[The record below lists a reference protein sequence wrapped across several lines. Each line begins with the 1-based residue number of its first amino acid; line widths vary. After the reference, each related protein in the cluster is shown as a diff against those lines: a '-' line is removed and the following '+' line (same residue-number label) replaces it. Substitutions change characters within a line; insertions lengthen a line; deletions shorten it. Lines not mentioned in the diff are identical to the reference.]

1 MRKTFSKFS
10 WKSSITP
17 LLLVTF
23 PLMSSCLLIPKVRAD
38 NLSPTP
44 SATQT
49 LIAANPQKNLE
60 PKAVEI
66 LKAMSDRLATAK
78 TLKFTAVTTYEN
90 PSRLGPAL
98 AYHTL
103 SNVTLQR
110 PNKLQVIS
118 PGDGPASEFYY
129 NGQTLVAFAP
139 KENLVAIAEAPGTID
154 QALKFAYDTAAIYF
168 PFMDFLVADPYGDIA
183 GDLKTA
189 FYIGQSQVIDGTTT
203 DMIAIATDK
212 VFAQIWIGTQDK
224 LPRMIRAVYRNDPS
238 RLRHQVAFS
247 NWQLDMAIPPDT
259 FGSTRAN
266 AAKPI
271 PFKRPEPE
279 PLENKP
285 VKP

>member
-1 MRKTFSKFS
+1 MQILSQKIHFWRFVISLCLIS
-10 WKSSITP
+10 VP
-17 LLLVTF
+17 LNCGL
-23 PLMSSCLLIPKVRAD
+23 SAKVRAESLPKVD
-38 NLSPTP
+38 RPNPV
-44 SATQT
+44 
-49 LIAANPQKNLE
+49 LISANPQKNLE

-66 LKAMSDRLATAK
+66 LKAMSDRLAAAK

-103 SNVTLQR
+103 SNVILQR
-110 PNKLQVIS
+110 PNKLQIIS

-129 NGQTLVAFAP
+129 NGKTLMAFAP
-139 KENLVAIAEAPGTID
+139 TENLVAIADAPGTID
-154 QALKFAYDTAAIYF
+154 EALKFAYDTAVIYF
-168 PFMDFLVADPYGDIA
+168 PFMDFLVANPYGDIA

-212 VFAQIWIGTQDK
+212 VFAQIWIGAKDK

-238 RLRHQVAFS
+238 RLRHQVTFS
-247 NWQLDMAIPPDT
+247 NWQLDGAIPPDT
-259 FGSTRAN
+259 FGSTRTN

-279 PLENKP
+279 PLEKKP
-285 VKP
+285 VSKP

>member
-1 MRKTFSKFS
+1 MLGF
-10 WKSSITP
+10 P
-17 LLLVTF
+17 LLNGFLWVQ
-23 PLMSSCLLIPKVRAD
+23 KVKAD
-38 NLSPTP
+38 NLPLTVEKD
-44 SATQT
+44 QL
-49 LIAANPQKNLE
+49 LIASNPQKNLE

-66 LKAMSDRLATAK
+66 LKAMSDRLAAAK
-78 TLKFTAVTTYEN
+78 TLKFTAVTTYES

-103 SNVTLQR
+103 SNVILQR
-110 PNKLQVIS
+110 PNKLQILS

-129 NGQTLVAFAP
+129 NGKTLVAFAP
-139 KENLVAIAEAPGTID
+139 TENLVAIAEAPGTID

-212 VFAQIWIGTQDK
+212 VFAQIWIGTKDK

-247 NWQLDMAIPPDT
+247 NWQLDVPISADT

-266 AAKPI
+266 SAKPI

-279 PLENKP
+279 PLEKKP
-285 VKP
+285 VSKP